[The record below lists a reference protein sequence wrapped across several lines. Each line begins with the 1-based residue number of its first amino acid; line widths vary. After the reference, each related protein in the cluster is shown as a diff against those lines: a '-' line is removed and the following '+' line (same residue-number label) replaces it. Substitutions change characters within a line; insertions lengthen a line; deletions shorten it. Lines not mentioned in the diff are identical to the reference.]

1 MCLGLFPMPAS
12 TICGIPRKKSPGLKK
27 ENELMDKSKWRVIGE
42 TR

>member
-1 MCLGLFPMPAS
+1 MHLGLFPMPVS

-27 ENELMDKSKWRVIGE
+27 EIELRDKSKWRVVGE